1 VGEGRVPGRL
11 CDLGN
16 YPGAILDAR
25 SETNVTGEVF
35 ALPDGQSILPN
46 LDSYEDFD
54 PADRRTSLFVRERH
68 PVMLSDWR
76 RLECWVY
83 VYNRNPGEAPLVVGG
98 NYSKYKAATTP
109 GASQSGKAKRGQA
122 RFVRVYCA
130 SCPDALAFTWPVC
143 RYTVSSVAT
152 TARPVSSV
160 KMTPWPILTGW
171 AKASKKAVAPC
182 TPTCS

>member
-1 VGEGRVPGRL
+1 MSDYLFLYGTLLPNQAPSEVSALIRKLRKVGEGHVPGRL
-11 CDLGN
+11 YDLGD

-35 ALPDGQSILPN
+35 ALPDGQSILPD

-68 PVMLSDWR
+68 PIMLSDGR

-98 NYSKYKAATTP
+98 DYSKYKAA
-109 GASQSGKAKRGQA
+109 
-122 RFVRVYCA
+122 
-130 SCPDALAFTWPVC
+130 
-143 RYTVSSVAT
+143 
-152 TARPVSSV
+152 
-160 KMTPWPILTGW
+160 
-171 AKASKKAVAPC
+171 
-182 TPTCS
+182 